1 MNTYYQMHRSEQAA
15 LPSLVKNKETRLKMN
30 GIVRRKKVSFFFV
43 VVNVFLLLC
52 CNSCGFD
59 TNYRKGKVY
68 DSCHKGFDCKK
79 WYFVSKIVLVYCSKK
94 IALFLQ
100 LRSCRPQCPRIDLN
114 KRFLT
119 RPKTTT

>member
-52 CNSCGFD
+52 CNSCSFD
-59 TNYRKGKVY
+59 TNFWIKEYQKMRFFNPISSAGALEVPTVFRESLFGKN
-68 DSCHKGFDCKK
+68 S
-79 WYFVSKIVLVYCSKK
+79 
-94 IALFLQ
+94 
-100 LRSCRPQCPRIDLN
+100 
-114 KRFLT
+114 
-119 RPKTTT
+119 

>member
-1 MNTYYQMHRSEQAA
+1 MHHSGLTA

-30 GIVRRKKVSFFFV
+30 GFVWGKKVRFFFV

-68 DSCHKGFDCKK
+68 DSSHKGFDCKK
-79 WYFVSKIVLVYCSKK
+79 WYFVSKIVLIYCEKK
-94 IALFLQ
+94 ML
-100 LRSCRPQCPRIDLN
+100 
-114 KRFLT
+114 
-119 RPKTTT
+119 